1 MMRKMSDRTLARLK
15 KAKAALQKRL
25 RRHPHV
31 VALGVG
37 YRERGGRI
45 VQRGC
50 VRVHVFEKLPLD
62 KVPRNLRL
70 PQSID
75 GVPIDV
81 VESRFTAHA
90 VDPMSRCDPL
100 CGGVMVT
107 GARPFAAT
115 GKVGSAGLVV
125 STAGSRLLLSCW
137 HVLYGPTGSD
147 DDTVVQPR
155 PSANLNNIGRTR
167 VGIITD
173 RVDCAV
179 AEVDDT
185 RTITNTILE
194 IPTAV
199 LTRTT
204 PRPGLLV
211 RKSGVNGLGLGLIV
225 AIDSD
230 PPVFV
235 GGATRTFIDQIEIVP
250 RPGADSQFK
259 TSEMDSG
266 ALWISD
272 DDGGVVGLHF
282 AGSPGRALANP
293 ITAVIDALAEK
304 GIDLGL

>member
-1 MMRKMSDRTLARLK
+1 
-15 KAKAALQKRL
+15 
-25 RRHPHV
+25 
-31 VALGVG
+31 
-37 YRERGGRI
+37 
-45 VQRGC
+45 
-50 VRVHVFEKLPLD
+50 
-62 KVPRNLRL
+62 
-70 PQSID
+70 
-75 GVPIDV
+75 
-81 VESRFTAHA
+81 
-90 VDPMSRCDPL
+90 
-100 CGGVMVT
+100 
-107 GARPFAAT
+107 
-115 GKVGSAGLVV
+115 
-125 STAGSRLLLSCW
+125 LSCW